1 MTHETIADPKE
12 RRAGRQVVL
21 VEMVRAVDNVAK
33 TLEAHVQIRHDNRL
47 RVKEEYT
54 SGDRS
59 FSYLHRIFVFA
70 VVVSA
75 AVATVH
81 GVQHVDSEEKINEC
95 FSVRNDERR
104 HVQCPRQ

>member
-1 MTHETIADPKE
+1 MTHETVADPKE

-21 VEMVRAVDNVAK
+21 VEMVRAIDNVAK
-33 TLEAHVQIRHDNRL
+33 ALEAHVQISHDDRL
-47 RVKEEYT
+47 RVKGKYT
-54 SGDRS
+54 SSDRS
-59 FSYLHRIFVFA
+59 FSSFHRIFVFA

-81 GVQHVDSEEKINEC
+81 GVQHVHSEEKINEC
-95 FSVRNDERR
+95 FGVRNDERR